1 MKKTLLNCCG
11 SAAALLLLAGCAQ
24 GQTATAV
31 LTVQEPAKLV
41 VKRGE
46 NPSFALKASIR
57 AGYHANS
64 NTPGEE
70 YLIPMK
76 LTWDAAGPL
85 QAREVVYPKAKKEKF
100 AFAETPLS
108 IFDGE
113 FEIVTRFQRAANPQ
127 LGPGFL
133 TGKLRYQA
141 CNEKMCLPP
150 KTVDIRLPVLMQ

>member
-1 MKKTLLNCCG
+1 MKTISNSFL
-11 SAAALLLLAGCAQ
+11 SSAALLLLAGCAQ
-24 GQTATAV
+24 AQSSTV
-31 LTVQEPAKLV
+31 LTVQDPAKLV

-46 NPSFALKASIR
+46 NPSFTLRASIR

-64 NTPGEE
+64 NTPSEE

-85 QAREVVYPKAKKEKF
+85 RAQDVDYPKPKKEKF
-100 AFAETPLS
+100 PFAEAPLS
-108 IFDGE
+108 VFDGD

-127 LGPGFL
+127 LGPGFV

-141 CNEKMCLPP
+141 CNDKMCLPP

>member
-1 MKKTLLNCCG
+1 MKTISNSFLN
-11 SAAALLLLAGCAQ
+11 SAALLLLAGCAQ
-24 GQTATAV
+24 AQSSTV
-31 LTVQEPAKLV
+31 LTVQDPAKLV

-46 NPSFALKASIR
+46 NPSFTLKASIR

-64 NTPGEE
+64 NTPSEE

-85 QAREVVYPKAKKEKF
+85 RVQDVAYPKPKKEKF
-100 AFAETPLS
+100 PFAEAPLS
-108 IFDGE
+108 VFDGD

-127 LGPGFL
+127 LGPGFV

-141 CNEKMCLPP
+141 CNDKMCLPP
-150 KTVDIRLPVLMQ
+150 KTVDIRLAVLMQ